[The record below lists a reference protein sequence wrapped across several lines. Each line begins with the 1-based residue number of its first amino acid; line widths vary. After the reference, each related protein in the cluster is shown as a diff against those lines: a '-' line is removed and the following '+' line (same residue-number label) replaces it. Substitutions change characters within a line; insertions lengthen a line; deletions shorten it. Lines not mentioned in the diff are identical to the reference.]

1 MKTIRRL
8 FTEFYETIK
17 TVQQLRAEA
26 ILKGQH
32 WY

>member
-1 MKTIRRL
+1 MRKFLKEI
-8 FTEFYETIK
+8 YEAIK
-17 TVQQLRAEA
+17 LVQQLRAEA